1 MLKVTTDNVLTS
13 ENTNHG
19 RLTDIAESGNIATL
33 TITVGNREYPV
44 MAERRITMS
53 AIADMFGEDWQRQP
67 VQFHID
73 RSGMLIWIAPAAQYE
88 QETAP

>member
-33 TITVGNREYPV
+33 TIAVGKREYPV
-44 MAERRITMS
+44 MAERRITMN
-53 AIADMFGEDWQRQP
+53 AITEMFGDDWEGQQ
-67 VQFHID
+67 VQFHVD
-73 RSGMLIWIAPAAQYE
+73 RYGMLIWIAPGAQ
-88 QETAP
+88 PD

>member
-1 MLKVTTDNVLTS
+1 MLKETTDNVLTS

-33 TITVGNREYPV
+33 TIAVGKREYPV
-44 MAERRITMS
+44 MAERRITMN
-53 AIADMFGEDWQRQP
+53 AIADMFGEDWEGQP
-67 VQFHID
+67 VQFNVD
-73 RSGMLIWIAPAAQYE
+73 RSGMLLWIAPAY